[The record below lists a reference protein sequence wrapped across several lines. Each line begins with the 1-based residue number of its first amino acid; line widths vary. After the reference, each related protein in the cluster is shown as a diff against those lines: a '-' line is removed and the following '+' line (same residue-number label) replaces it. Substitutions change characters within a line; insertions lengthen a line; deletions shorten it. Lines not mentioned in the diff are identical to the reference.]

1 MKQPAMS
8 DSCVDKR
15 EGIKLKGGAFI
26 ATISVDVHLC
36 ENHVAPCYTILS
48 QDVRVFDATMS
59 CMHSAVTNL
68 LQDVDDGMESR
79 TTPIQEGEGDED
91 ISKPSQSHLKA
102 GCIYATSFPALQVIS
117 NSAATFDSDSTEIPA
132 RFWRYLPHLAS
143 KRGV

>member
-79 TTPIQEGEGDED
+79 TTPIQEGEDDED
-91 ISKPSQSHLKA
+91 ISKPSQSRMHIRHVFP
-102 GCIYATSFPALQVIS
+102 CATSHLQLSCHV
-117 NSAATFDSDSTEIPA
+117 
-132 RFWRYLPHLAS
+132 
-143 KRGV
+143 